1 MIKEQEK
8 QLKMVKTFHI
18 SPATAATFE
27 ELRLE
32 LFRISGLRVGSSDF
46 FEYLVLQAAKKNEKH

>member
-1 MIKEQEK
+1 MIKEKEK
-8 QLKMVKTFHI
+8 ELKMVKTFHI

-32 LFRISGLRVGSSDF
+32 LFRSSGLRVGSSDF
-46 FEYLVLQAAKKNEKH
+46 FEYLVREAAKKEKQ

>member
-1 MIKEQEK
+1 MNKEQEK

-32 LFRISGLRVGSSDF
+32 LFRSSGLRVGSSDF
-46 FEYLVLQAAKKNEKH
+46 FEYLVREAAKKNEKQ